1 MQFLE
6 NNETIVNSKRI
17 LNRSLRL
24 KIEDEKSLNFY
35 KSNTNFVSFLLKE
48 LYYDNQKLLINIKNK
63 YDNLKNKNNILYL

>member
-24 KIEDEKSLNFY
+24 KIEDEKA
-35 KSNTNFVSFLLKE
+35 
-48 LYYDNQKLLINIKNK
+48 LI
-63 YDNLKNKNNILYL
+63 L

>member
-24 KIEDEKSLNFY
+24 KIEDEKALIFI
-35 KSNTNFVSFLLKE
+35 
-48 LYYDNQKLLINIKNK
+48 NQIQTL
-63 YDNLKNKNNILYL
+63 